1 MRKDGRK
8 GKDETNDNSN
18 SSNPF
23 PRSTILQRETFEE
36 EKIWAPFD
44 LPRISHLDPFRPKAS
59 LQTFLQANPKFCKG
73 RIRQHPMPFH
83 LALSGQEDRARKV

>member
-1 MRKDGRK
+1 MEGRARMRLTTIPIHQTFSSLNNSAKRDLQGRK
-8 GKDETNDNSN
+8 KFG
-18 SSNPF
+18 
-23 PRSTILQRETFEE
+23 R
-36 EKIWAPFD
+36 PFD

-83 LALSGQEDRARKV
+83 LALLGQEDRARKV